1 MNTSEL
7 RQLIKEEISKILNK
21 VEYFEKKLKQYL
33 DTDVHSSGN
42 ISLSSVFG
50 DQDIDTLIKSNPDKF
65 KIPTKYTPANMY
77 FWRGFALP
85 IEKIKKLGPF
95 KNKESL
101 KGSEYLVSYDKNF
114 TNDGIQSFTA
124 FEKVAIGFSEYSSGY
139 VDEES
144 FDPKIDKIPVL
155 LGVEY
160 SKYKDNFF
168 GNPEYFAKIGKHGNE
183 GETFYKG
190 GTYKADV
197 FIPSYIEKY
206 LTPNN

>member
-1 MNTSEL
+1 MIKLVDLL
-7 RQLIKEEISKILNK
+7 REVDS
-21 VEYFEKKLKQYL
+21 FEKKLKQYL
-33 DTDVHSSGN
+33 DTDVHSGGN
-42 ISLSSVFG
+42 ISLFSVFG
-50 DQDIDTLIKSNPDKF
+50 EHDIDMLIKSNPDKF

-95 KNKESL
+95 RDKESL

-114 TNDGIQSFTA
+114 TNNNIQSFTV
-124 FEKVAIGFSEYSSGY
+124 FEKIAIGFSEYSSGY

-144 FDPKIDKIPVL
+144 FDPKTDEIPVL
-155 LGVEY
+155 LGVEH
-160 SKYKDNFF
+160 SKYKDDFF

-183 GETFYKG
+183 GEVFFKG
-190 GTYKADV
+190 SGYKADV

>member
-1 MNTSEL
+1 MIKLVDLL
-7 RQLIKEEISKILNK
+7 REVDS
-21 VEYFEKKLKQYL
+21 FEKKLKQYL

-42 ISLSSVFG
+42 IPLSSVFG
-50 DQDIDTLIKSNPDKF
+50 EHDIDMLIKSNPDKF
-65 KIPTKYTPANMY
+65 KIPTKYTPSNMY

-95 KNKESL
+95 RDKESL

-114 TNDGIQSFTA
+114 TNNRMQSFTA
-124 FEKVAIGFSEYSSGY
+124 FEKTAIGFSEYSSGY
-139 VDEES
+139 VDEDY
-144 FDPKIDKIPVL
+144 FDPKTDEIPVL

-160 SKYKDNFF
+160 SKYKDDFF

-183 GETFYKG
+183 GEVFFKG
-190 GTYKADV
+190 SGYKADV

-206 LTPNN
+206 LTSNN

>member
-1 MNTSEL
+1 MKKSEL
-7 RQLIKEEISKILNK
+7 QQIIREEISKILNK

-144 FDPKIDKIPVL
+144 FDPKIDEIPVL

>member
-1 MNTSEL
+1 MKRSEL
-7 RQLIKEEISKILNK
+7 KQIIKEEISKILNK

-144 FDPKIDKIPVL
+144 FDPKIDEIPVL

>member
-1 MNTSEL
+1 MIKLVDLL
-7 RQLIKEEISKILNK
+7 REVDS
-21 VEYFEKKLKQYL
+21 FEKKLKQYL

-42 ISLSSVFG
+42 IPLSSVFG
-50 DQDIDTLIKSNPDKF
+50 EHDIDMLIKSNPDKF

-95 KNKESL
+95 RDKESL

-114 TNDGIQSFTA
+114 TNNSIQSFTA
-124 FEKVAIGFSEYSSGY
+124 FEKTAIGFSEYSSGY
-139 VDEES
+139 VDEDY
-144 FDPKIDKIPVL
+144 FDPKTDEIPVL

-160 SKYKDNFF
+160 SKYKDDFF
-168 GNPEYFAKIGKHGNE
+168 GNPEYFVKIGKHGNE
-183 GETFYKG
+183 GEVFFKG
-190 GTYKADV
+190 SGYKADV

>member
-1 MNTSEL
+1 MIK
-7 RQLIKEEISKILNK
+7 LIDLLKEVDS
-21 VEYFEKKLKQYL
+21 FEKKLKQYL

-42 ISLSSVFG
+42 IPLSSVFG
-50 DQDIDTLIKSNPDKF
+50 EHDIDMLIKSNPDKF
-65 KIPTKYTPANMY
+65 KIPTKYTPSNMY

-95 KNKESL
+95 RDKESL

-114 TNDGIQSFTA
+114 TNNNIQSFTV
-124 FEKVAIGFSEYSSGY
+124 FEKIAIGFSEYSSGY

-144 FDPKIDKIPVL
+144 FDPKTDEIPVL
-155 LGVEY
+155 LGVEH
-160 SKYKDNFF
+160 SKYKDDFF
-168 GNPEYFAKIGKHGNE
+168 GNPEYFAKIGKHSNE
-183 GETFYKG
+183 GEVFFKG
-190 GTYKADV
+190 SGYKADV

>member
-1 MNTSEL
+1 MIKLVDLL
-7 RQLIKEEISKILNK
+7 REVDS
-21 VEYFEKKLKQYL
+21 FEKKLKQYL

-42 ISLSSVFG
+42 IPLSSVFG
-50 DQDIDTLIKSNPDKF
+50 EHDIDMLIKFNPDKF
-65 KIPTKYTPANMY
+65 KIPAKYTPANMY

-85 IEKIKKLGPF
+85 IEKINKLGPF
-95 KNKESL
+95 RDKESL

-114 TNDGIQSFTA
+114 TNNSIQSFTV
-124 FEKVAIGFSEYSSGY
+124 FEKIAIGFSEYSSGY

-144 FDPKIDKIPVL
+144 FDVKTDEIPVL
-155 LGVEY
+155 LGVEH
-160 SKYKDNFF
+160 SKYKDDFF

-183 GETFYKG
+183 GEVFFKG
-190 GTYKADV
+190 SGYKADV

>member
-1 MNTSEL
+1 MKKFEL
-7 RQLIKEEISKILNK
+7 KYLIKEEISKILNE

-33 DTDVHSSGN
+33 NTDVHSSGN
-42 ISLSSVFG
+42 ISLSSVFS
-50 DQDIDTLIKSNPDKF
+50 DQDIDMLIKSNPDKF
-65 KIPTKYTPANMY
+65 KIPTKYTPANIY
-77 FWRGFALP
+77 FWRGFSLP
-85 IEKIKKLGPF
+85 LQAVKKLGDF
-95 KNKESL
+95 NDSEYL
-101 KGSEYLVSYDKNF
+101 KGNEYLVSYDVDFKNA
-114 TNDGIQSFTA
+114 GIQSFTV
-124 FEKVAIGFSEYSSGY
+124 FEKVAIGFAEYSSGY

-144 FDPKIDKIPVL
+144 FNPKIDEIPVL

-206 LTPNN
+206 LTSNN

>member
-1 MNTSEL
+1 MKKSEL
-7 RQLIKEEISKILNK
+7 KQIIKEEISKILNK

>member
-1 MNTSEL
+1 MKLQEL
-7 RQLIKEEISKILNK
+7 NQLIREEISKIIN
-21 VEYFEKKLKQYL
+21 EDDDFEKKLKQYL
-33 DTDVHSSGN
+33 NMDVHSGGN
-42 ISLSSVFG
+42 ISLSSIFG
-50 DQDIDTLIKSNPDKF
+50 GQDIDMLIKDNPDKF
-65 KIPTKYTPANMY
+65 KIPTKYTPSNMY

-95 KNKESL
+95 KDKELL

-114 TNDGIQSFTA
+114 TNNGIQSFSA

-144 FDPKIDKIPVL
+144 FDPKVDEIPVI

-160 SKYKDNFF
+160 SKYKDSFF
-168 GNPEYFAKIGKHGNE
+168 GNPEYFGKIGKHGNE
-183 GETFYKG
+183 GEIFHKG
-190 GTYKADV
+190 GSYKADV
-197 FIPSYIEKY
+197 FIPSYVEKY

>member
-1 MNTSEL
+1 MKKSEL
-7 RQLIKEEISKILNK
+7 KQIIKEEISKILNK

-144 FDPKIDKIPVL
+144 FDPKIDEIPVL

>member
-1 MNTSEL
+1 MKKFEL
-7 RQLIKEEISKILNK
+7 KHLIKEEISKILNE
-21 VEYFEKKLKQYL
+21 VEDFEKKLKQYL
-33 DTDVHSSGN
+33 NTDVHSSGN
-42 ISLSSVFG
+42 ISLSSVFS
-50 DQDIDTLIKSNPDKF
+50 DQDIDMLIKSNPDKF
-65 KIPTKYTPANMY
+65 KIPTKYTPSNMY
-77 FWRGFALP
+77 FWRGFALS

-114 TNDGIQSFTA
+114 TNNGIQSFTA

-144 FDPKIDKIPVL
+144 FDPKIDEIPVL

-168 GNPEYFAKIGKHGNE
+168 GNPEYIAKIGKHGNE

-206 LTPNN
+206 LTSNN

>member
-1 MNTSEL
+1 MIK
-7 RQLIKEEISKILNK
+7 LIDLLKEVDS
-21 VEYFEKKLKQYL
+21 FEKKLKQYL

-42 ISLSSVFG
+42 IPLSSVF
-50 DQDIDTLIKSNPDKF
+50 
-65 KIPTKYTPANMY
+65 PTKYTPANMY

-85 IEKIKKLGPF
+85 IEKIKKLGTF
-95 KNKESL
+95 KDKESL
-101 KGSEYLVSYDKNF
+101 KGSMYLVSYDKNF
-114 TNDGIQSFTA
+114 TNDNIQSFTA
-124 FEKVAIGFSEYSSGY
+124 FEKTAIGFSEYSSGY

-144 FDPKIDKIPVL
+144 FDPKTDEVPVL

-160 SKYKDNFF
+160 SKYKDDFF

-183 GETFYKG
+183 GEVFFKG
-190 GTYKADV
+190 SGYKADV